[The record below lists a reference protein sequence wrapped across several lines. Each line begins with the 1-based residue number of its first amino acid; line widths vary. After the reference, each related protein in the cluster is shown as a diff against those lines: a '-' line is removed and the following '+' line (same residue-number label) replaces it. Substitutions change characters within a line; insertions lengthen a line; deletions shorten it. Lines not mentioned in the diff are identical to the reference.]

1 MPLKKGKSNK
11 TVSKNVKEL
20 VDTYKKKGKIGTSHP
35 KSKKAAIKQAV
46 AISYA
51 KAGRSKKK

>member
-1 MPLKKGKSNK
+1 MPLHKGRSRKIQSQNI
-11 TVSKNVKEL
+11 KEL
-20 VDTYKKKGKIGTSHP
+20 VDTYKSTGKIGTSHP

-51 KAGRSKKK
+51 KKGEK